1 MHAGSA
7 ASAAFPTAT
16 APHTSVAQARVS
28 RPATGSALTAS
39 PYPPDRSNLP
49 DVRHSEAAG

>member
-1 MHAGSA
+1 MHAGSD
-7 ASAAFPTAT
+7 ASAPGSGAT
-16 APHTSVAQARVS
+16 VPHTSVAQARVS
-28 RPATGSALTAS
+28 HPATGSTLIAP